1 MARFSLLQ
9 PTIHEVVMRRAAP
22 AGVLLCGLVSLLAA
36 CGGDMPT
43 SIADQPLAESKVHPR
58 GVVDRVEA
66 PSPWGV
72 AVRDDGL
79 AFFTELAHGGVG
91 ITNTKTRTVDG
102 FIPTGLT
109 PTGIAFS
116 PDGNTAYVANQFGN
130 VSRIDVATREVTG
143 FVDIASPQALRL
155 SPDGSQLFVGTTG
168 TTVVVVDIA
177 TLSIVRTVEV
187 GSAPNGFAVHP
198 NGRLLYVSSF
208 DAGTVSEIDM
218 LTGEVLRTLTPAGQ
232 PIGKPQEIA
241 LNRKGTRLYV
251 ATEDADPAKKNGW
264 LDEYDLAT
272 GDLANRITLQA
283 GAFGVGVTPDDT
295 QAYLTL
301 PSAGLIQIFGL
312 QSRKLAKSIN
322 VGGDPRRIAFSQKGN
337 IAAVTNFAGF
347 ITFIR

>member
-1 MARFSLLQ
+1 
-9 PTIHEVVMRRAAP
+9 MRREARG
-22 AGVLLCGLVSLLAA
+22 GVLLCGLVILIAA
-36 CGGDMPT
+36 CGGGPPT
-43 SIADQPLAESKVHPR
+43 AIADQSLAESKVHPQ
-58 GVVDRVEA
+58 GVVDKVNA

-79 AFFTELAHGGVG
+79 AFFTQLANGGVG

-102 FIPTGLT
+102 FIATGLT

-130 VSRIDVATREVTG
+130 VSRIDVATRQVTG

-168 TTVVVVDIA
+168 TAVVTVDVA
-177 TLSIVRTVEV
+177 TLTIVRTVDV
-187 GSAPNGFAVHP
+187 GAAPNGFAVHP
-198 NGRLLYVSSF
+198 RGRLLYVSSF

-218 LTGEVLRTLTPAGQ
+218 LTGQVVRTFTPL
-232 PIGKPQEIA
+232 GKPLGRPQEMA

-251 ATEDADPAKKNGW
+251 ATEDSDPAKEDGW
-264 LDEYDLAT
+264 LDEFDLVS
-272 GDLANRITLQA
+272 GDFTNRIPLQA
-283 GAFGVGVTPDDT
+283 GAFGVGVTPDDS

-312 QSRKLAKSIN
+312 QSRKLAKSIF
-322 VGGDPRRIAFSQKGN
+322 VGGKPRRIAFSQKGY
-337 IAAVTNFAGF
+337 IAAVTNQEGF

>member
-1 MARFSLLQ
+1 
-9 PTIHEVVMRRAAP
+9 MRREAR
-22 AGVLLCGLVSLLAA
+22 AGVLLCGLVTLLAA
-36 CGGDMPT
+36 CGGDTPT
-43 SIADQPLAESKVHPR
+43 SIADQSLAESKVHPR
-58 GVVDRVEA
+58 GVVDSVEA

-79 AFFTELAHGGVG
+79 AFFTELANAGVG
-91 ITNTKTRTVDG
+91 ITNTKSRTVDG

-116 PDGNTAYVANQFGN
+116 PDGNTVFVANQFGN

-143 FVDIASPQALRL
+143 FVDIASSQALRL

-168 TTVVVVDIA
+168 TTVAVVDIA

-187 GSAPNGFAVHP
+187 GAAPNGFAVHP

-232 PIGKPQEIA
+232 PIGRPQEMA

-251 ATEDADPAKKNGW
+251 ATEDADPAKEKEDGW

-272 GDLANRITLQA
+272 GNLTNRITLQA
-283 GAFGVGVTPDDT
+283 GAFGVGVTPDDS

-322 VGGDPRRIAFSQKGN
+322 VGGEPRRIGFSQKGN
-337 IAAVTNFAGF
+337 IAAVTNAAGF